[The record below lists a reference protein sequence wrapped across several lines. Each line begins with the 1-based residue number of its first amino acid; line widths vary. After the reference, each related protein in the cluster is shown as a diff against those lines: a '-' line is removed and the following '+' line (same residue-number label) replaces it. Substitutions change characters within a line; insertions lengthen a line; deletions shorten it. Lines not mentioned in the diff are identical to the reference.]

1 MAPNEKKPDATS
13 VDRSCACERLVGK
26 AGVAATAP
34 APIEYSEFM
43 KGGEA
48 YEGTKKEHLDCG
60 NNPSVRCG
68 I

>member
-1 MAPNEKKPDATS
+1 M
-13 VDRSCACERLVGK
+13 GK